1 MCATK
6 THLLSICFA
15 LLLLAVDNR
24 LSAQVLDL
32 GQYKGTV
39 YTQTSPS
46 PLVTPRY
53 PDIYYFANS
62 LDADPAKALEYSPF
76 MVFTPSESPT
86 NGEFI
91 MIEGGS
97 YYFSFNSPY
106 YSCKTNF
113 DADYPN
119 GLYNYVTTYSDAN
132 SGTPESDNVLVQTPT
147 DDLFS
152 TNLPAYSPDC
162 WTAMQNVDASADFN
176 VSWNSY
182 TAMPGADYAY
192 SFVAAYDSQTYEFV
206 FNYSGTPDVTS
217 TTIPAGTLDYG
228 RTYILELFFSNR
240 VTPSVTNED
249 GSTVSVIVGYD
260 DITDATLVTM
270 PLVLQISQA
279 GNGCVT
285 LTWPSQATNYTLQVS
300 HQLAMTNCWSNVTNA
315 PALVGSSNSLT
326 LPENHPQAF
335 FRLVEP
341 PR

>member
-1 MCATK
+1 
-6 THLLSICFA
+6 
-15 LLLLAVDNR
+15 
-24 LSAQVLDL
+24 
-32 GQYKGTV
+32 
-39 YTQTSPS
+39 
-46 PLVTPRY
+46 
-53 PDIYYFANS
+53 
-62 LDADPAKALEYSPF
+62 
-76 MVFTPSESPT
+76 
-86 NGEFI
+86 
-91 MIEGGS
+91 
-97 YYFSFNSPY
+97 
-106 YSCKTNF
+106 
-113 DADYPN
+113 
-119 GLYNYVTTYSDAN
+119 
-132 SGTPESDNVLVQTPT
+132 
-147 DDLFS
+147 
-152 TNLPAYSPDC
+152 
-162 WTAMQNVDASADFN
+162 
-176 VSWNSY
+176 
-182 TAMPGADYAY
+182 MPGADYAY
-192 SFVAAYDSQTYEFV
+192 SFVAAYDSQTFEFV

-300 HQLAMTNCWSNVTNA
+300 HQLAMTNCWNNVTNA
-315 PALVGSSNSLT
+315 PVLVGSSNSLT